1 MAGMPSAAD
10 LAGSGN
16 AGAAALAG
24 EAASTARPVTFA
36 GVVDRGSGRAGGRAT
51 AEVAGCGGFVC
62 LLQDPEGLLFRGSL
76 LPAGFLLLVLAGMET
91 G

>member
-1 MAGMPSAAD
+1 VAGMPSTAD

-36 GVVDRGSGRAGGRAT
+36 GVVDWGSGRAGGRAT
-51 AEVAGCGGFVC
+51 TEVAGCGGFIC
-62 LLQDPEGLLFRGSL
+62 LLQDPEGLLFLGSL